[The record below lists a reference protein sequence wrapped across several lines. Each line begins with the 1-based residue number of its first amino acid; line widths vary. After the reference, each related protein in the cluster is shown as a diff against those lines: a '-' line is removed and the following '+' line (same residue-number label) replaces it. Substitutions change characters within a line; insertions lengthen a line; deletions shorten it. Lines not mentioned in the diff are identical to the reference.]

1 MPKPNALAEQE
12 VQPLNR
18 DLMSF
23 DLGSVEVEE
32 LERRF
37 EMALAQPVPAAPD
50 ACSGCPHL
58 VACGTFCAPP
68 PQADVPVGQN

>member
-1 MPKPNALAEQE
+1 MRHPIDSPAQQE
-12 VQPLNR
+12 MEPLNR
-18 DLMSF
+18 ELMSF
-23 DLGSVEVEE
+23 DLDAVEIEE

-37 EMALAQPVPAAPD
+37 EMALAQPASPA

-68 PQADVPVGQN
+68 PQADSTTGVI

>member
-1 MPKPNALAEQE
+1 MQKPIALAEQE

-23 DLGSVEVEE
+23 DLDSVEVEE

-37 EMALAQPVPAAPD
+37 EMALAQPPATPN

-58 VACGTFCAPP
+58 VACGTFCVPP
-68 PQADVPVGQN
+68 PQTGAPVGQS